1 MAGRDGNYPNS
12 KVGFEQNNN
21 AGATDRLFVDSD
33 GFFNFD
39 DGTDI
44 AGEQLKVLLYDKLQQ
59 ATVSASTA
67 STTFTTTGV
76 NLLDSIGLVI
86 ISMASN
92 LLQGSFWLTSCVQ
105 GRNVIIKL
113 TKGSCASGSIV
124 ISTSGCSIVGL
135 LGSDVSVIHLIN
147 STNSTALI
155 ELRAYQDNE
164 WTVVNQLYGVTY

>member
-21 AGATDRLFVDSD
+21 ASATDRLFCDND

-39 DGTDI
+39 DGNDV
-44 AGEQLKVLLYDKLQQ
+44 AGEQLKVQLYDTIQK
-59 ATVSASTA
+59 TTITA
-67 STTFTTTGV
+67 SATRLSIL
-76 NLLDSIGLVI
+76 NLPESVGLLI
-86 ISMASN
+86 LSLTSN
-92 LLQGSFWLTSCVQ
+92 LAQGSFWLTSCVQ

-113 TKGSCASGSIV
+113 HPGSCASGSVV

-135 LGSDVSVIHLIN
+135 GGSDVSVIHLIN
-147 STNSTALI
+147 SANSTALI

-164 WTVVNQLYGVTY
+164 WTVINLNTALNVTL